1 VRLNPRHALSLLNLR
16 LIRACAPNIRSE
28 GDKQVTDT
36 LTQEWKSQLTNGKAI
51 YLFEEGDAKM
61 RDILGG
67 KGANLAEM
75 TRLGFPV
82 PPGFTVTTEVCNV
95 YLNSGNKFPPSM
107 QQELK
112 DAMAAIEKKMGKGF
126 GDRKNPLLVSVR
138 SGAKFSMP
146 GMMDTVLNLGLNDET
161 VQGLIEQSKDERFAY
176 DSYRRFIMMFSD
188 VVMGLSKHEFDK
200 LLQAKKK
207 SLNITEDSLIPGSA
221 LKELVAEFKAK
232 FKAEAKRDF
241 PNDVYEQ
248 LSLSVEAVF
257 RSWRNPRAMVYR
269 DKEKIAHDLGTAVN
283 VQSMVYGNLGDDC
296 GTGVAFTRDYNS
308 GEKVPVGDYLTN
320 AQGEDVVAGIRTP
333 KPLQALESE
342 SAEMWRQLLEVSGKL
357 EKHFKDMQ
365 DMEFTIEKGK
375 LYMLQ
380 TRTGKRT
387 AQAAIKIACDM
398 VSEGLITKEEAV
410 LRVAPSQLDKLLHP
424 SVPEQAKK
432 DAVAEGRFL
441 AKGTGAAPGAACGKV
456 VFEADDAVTEAHAGH
471 PVILVRPE
479 TTPDDAHGMAVAK
492 GILTST
498 GGPSSHAA
506 LVARGWGIPCIVG
519 CEALRIDLDKKK
531 VTCGDK
537 TFGEGEWLTFDGG
550 TGEVFMGQTTLS
562 EATELSAET
571 KELLSWADESRK
583 LGVYANADTPTDA
596 QRARNFG
603 ATGVGLC
610 RTEHMFMERD
620 RLPIVQAMIL
630 SAQKAEMMNREVIKA
645 KKELSEQV
653 EGNRRHTDAQTA
665 LAASEKKMA
674 EPWKIYTDNLAKLLP
689 IQREDF
695 TGILKAMAGHWVI
708 IRLLDPP
715 LHEFLPD
722 HSELL
727 VDVTKLR
734 IMKEHAAGSY
744 DKVLG
749 DIRAKRGNAN
759 ETLETLEEM
768 LHRVEAMKEFN
779 PMLGLRVCRLGI
791 VYPEIYKMQV
801 RAIFEAACE
810 LTKQGVD
817 ARPEVMIPGVGTV
830 EEMNFTRKLVESVAE
845 EVQKQ
850 TGVQVKHKIGT
861 MIELPRAT
869 VVAGDLA
876 KAADFFSFGT
886 NDLTQTTLGYSRDD
900 AAGTFI
906 PVYLEEKILKN
917 DPFQVIDTVGVGR
930 LMKMAV
936 EEGRAANPSLE
947 VGICGEHG
955 GEPESVAF
963 CHTLGL
969 DYVSCSPFRVPI
981 ARLAAAHAALASKA
995 TFKDK

>member
-1 VRLNPRHALSLLNLR
+1 M
-16 LIRACAPNIRSE
+16 
-28 GDKQVTDT
+28 TDT
-36 LTQEWKSQLTNGKAI
+36 LTQDWKSQLTNQKAV

-75 TRLGFPV
+75 SRLGFPV

-95 YLNSGNKFPPSM
+95 YLKNNNKFPADMPDQM
-107 QQELK
+107 RK
-112 DAMAAIEKKMGKGF
+112 AMASVEQKMGKKF
-126 GDRKNPLLVSVR
+126 GDRTNPLLVSVR

-161 VQGLIEQSKDERFAY
+161 VKGLIEQSNDERFAY
-176 DSYRRFIMMFSD
+176 DAYRRFIMMFSD
-188 VVMGLSKHEFDK
+188 VVMNLSKHEFDH
-200 LLQAKKK
+200 LLQDKKK
-207 SLNITEDSLIPGSA
+207 KLGITEDSKIPASA
-221 LKELVAEFKAK
+221 LKELTQEFKDK
-232 FKAEAKRDF
+232 FKAEAGREF
-241 PNDVYEQ
+241 PTDVYEQ

-283 VQSMVYGNLGDDC
+283 IQAMVFGNMGDDC

-333 KPLQALESE
+333 KPLSALQDEN
-342 SAEMWRQLLEVSGKL
+342 AEMYRQLQEVSGKL
-357 EKHFKDMQ
+357 EKHFKEMQ
-365 DMEFTIEKGK
+365 DMEFTIEKNK
-375 LYMLQ
+375 LFMLQ

-398 VSEGLITKEEAV
+398 VEEGLINKDEAV
-410 LRVAPSQLDKLLHP
+410 LRVAPSQLDRLLHP
-424 SVPEQAKK
+424 SIAESAKK
-432 DAVAEGRFL
+432 SAKML
-441 AKGTGAAPGAACGKV
+441 AKGTGAAPGAACGTI
-456 VFEADDAVTEAHAGH
+456 VFEADDAVTKAVDG

-519 CEALRIDLDKKK
+519 CEALRIDLNARKLT
-531 VTCGDK
+531 VAGNTY
-537 TFGEGEWLTFDGG
+537 GEGDWISFDGG
-550 TGEVFMGQTTLS
+550 TGEVMEGKLELVEPTDLS
-562 EATELSAET
+562 PET
-571 KELLSWADESRK
+571 KKLLGWADESRK
-583 LGVYANADTPTDA
+583 LGVYANADTPKDA

-620 RLPIVQAMIL
+620 RLPIVQEMIL
-630 SAQKAEMMNREVIKA
+630 SAPKAESFQRQLTRA
-645 KKELSEQV
+645 KHDLSEHV
-653 EGNRRHTDAQTA
+653 EGTRRHTDARDLVA
-665 LAASEKKMA
+665 KLEADMAA
-674 EPWKIYTDNLAKLLP
+674 PWKTYMDCLAKLLP
-689 IQREDF
+689 IQRGDF
-695 TGILKAMAGHWVI
+695 SGILEAMAGHWVI

-722 HSELL
+722 FAELL
-727 VDVTKLR
+727 SDVVKLR
-734 IMKEHAAGSY
+734 AIKQHAGGAY
-744 DKVLG
+744 DTVLSEVRG
-749 DIRAKRGNAN
+749 KRGDQNA
-759 ETLETLEEM
+759 TLESLEEM
-768 LHRVEAMKEFN
+768 LHRVESMKEFN

-801 RAIFEAACE
+801 RAIFEAACD
-810 LTKQGVD
+810 LVSKGVD
-817 ARPEVMIPGVGTV
+817 ARPEVMIPGVGSV
-830 EEMNFTRKLVESVAE
+830 EEMDYVRKLVETAAK
-845 EVQKQ
+845 EVQEQ
-850 TGVQVKHKIGT
+850 RGIQVKHKIGT
-861 MIELPRAT
+861 MVELPRAC

-876 KAADFFSFGT
+876 KSADFFSFGT
-886 NDLTQTTLGYSRDD
+886 NDLTQTTLGFSRDD

-917 DPFQVIDTVGVGR
+917 DPFQVVDRVGVGR
-930 LMKMAV
+930 LMRMAV
-936 EEGRAANPSLE
+936 EEGRAANSELE

-963 CHTLGL
+963 CHELGL
-969 DYVSCSPFRVPI
+969 NYVSCSPFRVPI
-981 ARLAAAHAALASKA
+981 ARLAAAHAALAGKGG
-995 TFKDK
+995 FKDK

>member
-1 VRLNPRHALSLLNLR
+1 M
-16 LIRACAPNIRSE
+16 
-28 GDKQVTDT
+28 DTVTK
-36 LTQEWKSQLTNGKAI
+36 TQLEWKSQLTGGKAI
-51 YLFEEGDAKM
+51 YLFSEGDAKM
-61 RDILGG
+61 RDLLGG

-95 YLNSGNKFPPSM
+95 YLRNNNKFPPGM
-107 QQELK
+107 AEELRAGIA
-112 DAMAAIEKKMGKGF
+112 DIEKKMGKSF

-176 DSYRRFIMMFSD
+176 DAYRRFIMMFSD
-188 VVMGLSKHEFDK
+188 VVMGLSKHEFDH
-200 LLQAKKK
+200 LLRHKK
-207 SLNITEDSLIPGSA
+207 SQLGIAEDNKIPASA
-221 LKELVAEFKAK
+221 LKELVVEFKQK
-232 FKAEAKRDF
+232 FKDEAKREF
-241 PNDVYEQ
+241 PTDVYEQ

-269 DKEKIAHDLGTAVN
+269 DKEKIPHDLGTAVN
-283 VQSMVYGNLGDDC
+283 VQAMVFGNMGDDC
-296 GTGVAFTRDYNS
+296 GTGVAFTRDYTT

-333 KPLQALESE
+333 KHLAELEKE
-342 SAEMWRQLLEVSGKL
+342 SPEMWRQLLEVSEKL
-357 EKHFKDMQ
+357 EKHFKEMQ

-387 AQAAIKIACDM
+387 AQAAVKISCDM
-398 VSEGLITKEEAV
+398 VSENLINKQDAV
-410 LRVAPSQLDKLLHP
+410 LRVGPSQLDRLLHP
-424 SVPEQAKK
+424 SIPDQAKQEAIK
-432 DAVAEGRFL
+432 AGRFL

-456 VFEADDAVTEAHAGH
+456 VFEANDAVTVAADGT

-519 CEALRIDLDKKK
+519 CEALRIDLERKK
-531 VTCGDK
+531 VTVGDQ
-537 TFGEGEWLTFDGG
+537 TFGEGEWLTFDGA
-550 TGEVFMGQTTLS
+550 TGEVLLGHMTLS
-562 EATELSAET
+562 EAVELSPET
-571 KELLSWADESRK
+571 KELLGWADEFRK
-583 LGVYANADTPTDA
+583 LGVYANADTPRDA
-596 QRARNFG
+596 ERARAFG

-620 RLPIVQAMIL
+620 RLPIVQEMIL
-630 SAQKAEMMNREVIKA
+630 SAPRAEMLNRELRKAEI
-645 KKELSEQV
+645 ELSEKV
-653 EGNRRHTDAQTA
+653 EGTRQHSEGG
-665 LAASEKKMA
+665 AAVEKLKA
-674 EPWKIYTDNLAKLLP
+674 RLQEPWSKYMQCLDKLLP

-695 TGILKAMAGHWVI
+695 RGILKAMNGHWVI

-715 LHEFLPD
+715 LHEFLPA

-727 VDVTKLR
+727 VDVTRLKTLQSVAPEEYTR
-734 IMKEHAAGSY
+734 
-744 DKVLG
+744 VL
-749 DIRAKRGNAN
+749 DEIRARR
-759 ETLETLEEM
+759 EDHHCTLESLEEM

-791 VYPEIYKMQV
+791 VYPEIYRMQV

-810 LTKQGVD
+810 LVKDGID
-817 ARPEVMIPGVGTV
+817 ARPEVMIPGVGSV
-830 EEMNFTRKLVESVAE
+830 EEMRFTRQLVEKIAE

-850 TGVQVKHKIGT
+850 KGVQVKHKIGT

-869 VVAGDLA
+869 VVAGELA
-876 KAADFFSFGT
+876 KNADFFSFGT

-930 LMKMAV
+930 LMKLAV
-936 EEGRAANPSLE
+936 QEGRETNPDLE

-981 ARLAAAHAALASKA
+981 ARLAAAHAALADKQ